1 MPRVKDLAFRCED
14 PRAIAEFLVDAFDLE
29 LLEDASSEDRAV
41 VTDGD
46 TNITLEPASAES
58 RWRFGLEMTPAE
70 MQATGLHQASATVG
84 EGVGTRTLFSP
95 EGHRVDVRAASP
107 GESPGEEAPVDAARA
122 EHTAKVR
129 HIAFCCKDTYQVAD
143 FLNETF
149 GLEVLYRS
157 GPSVVVMSDGNINF
171 TILPETFMEQD
182 PVPWHFGFAMPADEL
197 AERSATFA
205 EMGVL
210 VNDGVKDGRPVEEF
224 IHTPEGHRI
233 DISTY
238 WPTQKGQS
246 RRQTGPSLAEDP
258 TVVR

>member
-1 MPRVKDLAFRCED
+1 MPRVKELAFRCED
-14 PRAIAEFLVDAFDLE
+14 PRAIAQFLVDSFDLE
-29 LLEDASSEDRAV
+29 LLDDASADRAV

-46 TNITLEPASAES
+46 TNITLESASAES

-70 MQATGLHQASATVG
+70 IQASGLEKASADAAGGTV
-84 EGVGTRTLFSP
+84 RTVLSP

-107 GESPGEEAPVDAARA
+107 AESPRKEAAADAARA

-171 TILPETFMEQD
+171 TILPETFMEHD